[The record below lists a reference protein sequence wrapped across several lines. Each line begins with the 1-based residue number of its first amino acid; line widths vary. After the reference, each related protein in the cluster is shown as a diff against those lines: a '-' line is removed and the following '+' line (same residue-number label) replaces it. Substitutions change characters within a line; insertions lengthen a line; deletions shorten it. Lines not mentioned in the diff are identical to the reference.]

1 MKMTVRS
8 SSLPRLAAL
17 ISPLGVLAGTL
28 LLAGCGGPKLTEFAP
43 SCPRVAI
50 RADTADITRYRE
62 GSGGRDLTD
71 LVLDGR
77 ITGFKGGCS
86 REDETTVRTV
96 LDVDMVLARGPA
108 TRGRVLDAAF
118 FVAVVDAGRILD
130 KQVFPV
136 RAELRENQDQARVA
150 SGQITMMVPVNKEK
164 SAASYDVLIGFQLTP
179 DELETNRRRGPR

>member
-1 MKMTVRS
+1 MPMPARL
-8 SSLPRLAAL
+8 SSLSRLAAFVP
-17 ISPLGVLAGTL
+17 ITAAL
-28 LLAGCGGPKLTEFAP
+28 LVAGCGGQKLTEFAP

-50 RADTADITRYRE
+50 RADTADITRYRD
-62 GSGGRDLTD
+62 GSSGRDLTD

-86 REDETTVRTV
+86 REDQTTVKTV

-108 TRGRVLDAAF
+108 TQGRVLNAAF
-118 FVAVVDAGRILD
+118 FVAVMDGGMIRD

-136 RAELRENQDQARVA
+136 RAELRENQDQARIS
-150 SGQITMMVPVNKEK
+150 SGQITMMMPVNKDK
-164 SAASYDVLIGFQLTP
+164 SAASYDVLIGFQLTQ